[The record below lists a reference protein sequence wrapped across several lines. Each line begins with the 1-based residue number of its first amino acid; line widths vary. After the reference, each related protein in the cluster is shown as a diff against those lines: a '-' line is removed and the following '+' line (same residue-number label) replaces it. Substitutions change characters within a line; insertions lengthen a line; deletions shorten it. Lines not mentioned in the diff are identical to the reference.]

1 MIYQIKTN
9 LQKKKYW
16 EESELTVQQGFQENE
31 AVCLYPQYTDQTF
44 LGFGGA
50 FTEAAAYTWKNLS
63 AENRA
68 ALIGMYFGKDGLRYA
83 LGRTHMGSC
92 DFALGNYACL
102 EGPGKAPTAGTD
114 DGPGEAVAAGF
125 AEDSAD
131 ASSAGADDVPG
142 HSGPAGTAHERFHM
156 ERDREYLIPMI
167 KAADEAAG
175 AKIRMLLSPWSPP
188 AFMKSNGEMNHGGKL
203 LTEYRALWA
212 DCIAR
217 YVSEYRRAG
226 IDVSWVSVQNEPN
239 AVQTW
244 DSCVYSA
251 EEEGAFAADWLRPA
265 LDRAGAEDVG
275 ILIWDH
281 NKDLLLDRMERSLS
295 QPGCAN
301 AVCGVAFHWYSGDHF
316 EAVEIAHRIWPEKTL
331 FFTEGCVEY
340 SRYAGMS
347 DLRKAEM
354 YAHDIIGNLNAGTSA
369 SIDWN
374 LLLDADGGPNHV
386 GNFCEAPV
394 MATQDGGLERKGSYY
409 YIGQISRYVRP
420 GAVRFGL
427 SRYSAGIEAT
437 AFKNTDGS
445 LAAVLLNRG
454 DVPREAKL
462 RLSLSLSLESYI
474 PVTLDAH
481 EIVTVVIT
489 A

>member
-9 LQKKKYW
+9 LRKNKFW
-16 EESELTVQQGFQENE
+16 GESELAVQQGFQENE

-68 ALIGMYFGKDGLRYA
+68 ALIDMYFGEDGLRYA

-102 EGPGKAPTAGTD
+102 
-114 DGPGEAVAAGF
+114 DGPGEAAAAG
-125 AEDSAD
+125 
-131 ASSAGADDVPG
+131 
-142 HSGPAGTAHERFHM
+142 FHM

-265 LDRAGAEDVG
+265 LDRAGAEDAG

-301 AVCGVAFHWYSGDHF
+301 AVCGAAFHWYSGDHF
-316 EAVEIAHRIWPEKTL
+316 EAVEIAHRIRPEKTL

-340 SRYAGMS
+340 SRFAGMS
-347 DLRKAEM
+347 DLEKAEM
-354 YAHDIIGNLNAGTSA
+354 YAHDIIGNLNAGISA

-394 MATQDGGLERKGSYY
+394 MATQEGGLERKGSYY

-420 GAVRFGL
+420 GAVRIRL

-445 LAAVLLNRG
+445 LAVVLLNRSG
-454 DVPREAKL
+454 KETPVKI
-462 RLSLSLSLESYI
+462 RLSLAEYV

-489 A
+489 T